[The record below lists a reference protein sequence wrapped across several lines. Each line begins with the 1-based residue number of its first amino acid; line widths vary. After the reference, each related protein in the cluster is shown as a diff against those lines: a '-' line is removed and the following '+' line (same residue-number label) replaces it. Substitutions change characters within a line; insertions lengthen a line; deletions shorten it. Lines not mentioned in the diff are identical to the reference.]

1 MIYSK
6 RNLNLILAFLCVL
19 SCLAAAPAAPAD
31 TLTARKVFA
40 EAPLE
45 VLDMLRPTT
54 RLDMLDYYTE
64 ADSIFAA
71 TDALGGKSRLVTV
84 ADDYMKVSV
93 TPVSTL
99 EIKILPY
106 KKGFIAMT
114 LYTVG
119 GDSIAK
125 DTEISFFDSNFKEL
139 SADRYLKKLDS
150 KAFFNLK
157 NTDISGKEFC
167 ELVPFA
173 SVCYTTGPGE
183 TPLTATFTTLSVLS
197 QESRKRLQ
205 PYLTPSLTAT
215 WTGVAYKFRLRNL

>member
-1 MIYSK
+1 
-6 RNLNLILAFLCVL
+6 
-19 SCLAAAPAAPAD
+19 LAAAPAAPAD

-125 DTEISFFDSNFKEL
+125 DTEIRFFDSNFKEL

-157 NTDISGKEFC
+157 NTDISGKQFC

-205 PYLTPSLTAT
+205 SHLTPSLTAT

>member
-1 MIYSK
+1 M
-6 RNLNLILAFLCVL
+6 
-19 SCLAAAPAAPAD
+19 AALPSD

-45 VLDMLRPTT
+45 VLDMLRPST

-64 ADSIFAA
+64 ADSIYNA
-71 TDALGGKSRLVTV
+71 TDALGGQSRLEQI

-106 KKGFIAMT
+106 KKGLMAMT
-114 LYTVG
+114 IYTVG

-125 DTEISFFDSNFKEL
+125 DSEIRFFDANL
-139 SADRYLKKLDS
+139 SPIAAERLIKYPDG

-157 NTDISGKEFC
+157 NSNISDRELRK
-167 ELVPFA
+167 LVPFETIE
-173 SVCYTTGPGE
+173 YTTGPGDA
-183 TPLTATFTTLSVLS
+183 PLTATFTTLTALS
-197 QESRKRLQ
+197 KETRELLQ
-205 PYLTPSLTAT
+205 PLLTPSLTAI
-215 WTGVAYKFRLRNL
+215 WTGSNFKFQISNP